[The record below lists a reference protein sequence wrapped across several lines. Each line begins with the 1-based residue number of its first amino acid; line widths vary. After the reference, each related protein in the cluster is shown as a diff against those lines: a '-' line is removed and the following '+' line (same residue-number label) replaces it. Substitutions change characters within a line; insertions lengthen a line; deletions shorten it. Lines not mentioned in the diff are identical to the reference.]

1 MIQSAPAEMQKTI
14 QHEASATGV
23 GLFTGEKVSLKICPS
38 PPNSGIVFKRTD
50 LTGAPEIPALLN
62 HVREAPRCTRLATEK
77 TSILMVE
84 HLLSALYAYGID
96 NARIE
101 VEGPE
106 IPAAD
111 GSAQLFVDLIEKT
124 GFEIQQAPR
133 KYISITQP
141 IYWSEG
147 EVLLIALPAQEF
159 RLSYTM
165 HYPHSPLL
173 RSQYYSFALQSLRY
187 KAEIA
192 PCRTFSLY
200 EEIVPFIEKG
210 IIKGGGLENALVIQG
225 GRILNPEGARFEDE
239 MVRHKILDLIG
250 DLALIGAPL
259 LAHVVA
265 VRSGHSSN
273 VAFAKTISK
282 TLRLEKHV

>member
-1 MIQSAPAEMQKTI
+1 MTQSAPAEMQKTLQNEVSTSGI
-14 QHEASATGV
+14 
-23 GLFTGEKVSLKICPS
+23 GLFTGEKVSLRICPA
-38 PPNSGIVFKRTD
+38 PPNSGLVFIRTD
-50 LTGAPEIPALLN
+50 LAGKPEIPALLSF
-62 HVREAPRCTRLATEK
+62 VREAPRCTRLATEK

-106 IPAAD
+106 LPAGD
-111 GSAQLFVDLIEKT
+111 GSAQIFVGMIEKT
-124 GFEIQQAPR
+124 GLAVQSCAR
-133 KYISITQP
+133 KFVRITQP

-147 EVLLIALPAQEF
+147 DVHLVALPAQDF

-173 RSQYYSFALQSLRY
+173 RSQYYSFALQPLRY

-192 PCRTFSLY
+192 SCRTFSLY

-225 GRILNPEGARFEDE
+225 GRILNPEGAHFEDE

-259 LAHVVA
+259 LAHVIA

-273 VAFAKTISK
+273 VAFAKTLSK
-282 TLRLEKHV
+282 TLKLDER